1 MQSGLPPNK
10 FFGHW
15 PFIRWYGLEEPA
27 SAAFSALNAIS
38 HIVFLCGGYL
48 PLSPASS
55 MRFYVN
61 LYAIIALNAWIASIM
76 YHSQK
81 KDFSSLYDYV
91 SALLLLLYGC
101 TVVVVRILSFPVSP
115 VSPNLL
121 RVLSIALTFLV
132 WIVQAYRLANGHVN
146 HTQHMQVCIALLA
159 LSFALYVLYSLLLLR
174 KVQPNRAYTVI
185 GWCFLTQIWLGGA
198 GLLEVF
204 DFPPLQYPL
213 PLTLD
218 PHALWHLLTIPLGL
232 VWYRFWKEDAILEK
246 ECSGAGDAGS
256 AKTQ

>member
-27 SAAFSALNAIS
+27 SAVFSALNAVS

-81 KDFSSLYDYV
+81 TDLSSLYDYV

-101 TVVVVRILSFPVSP
+101 TV
-115 VSPNLL
+115 
-121 RVLSIALTFLV
+121 
-132 WIVQAYRLANGHVN
+132 AYRLANGHVN

-159 LSFALYVLYSLLLLR
+159 LSFTLYVLYSLLLLR
-174 KVQPNRAYTVI
+174 KAKSNRAYTVI

-218 PHALWHLLTIPLGL
+218 PHAMWHLLTIPLGL
-232 VWYRFWKEDAILEK
+232 VWYKFWKEDAILEK

-256 AKTQ
+256 AKTD